1 MLKILKNNIPA
12 PVKSILRS
20 VLTPSHKLRSLEARV
35 ELLEKRVRNNRWF
48 AVEEMAHYLVGA
60 QIEGDYCEF
69 GVFKGETFA
78 HACNV
83 GWPPEIRMRFFAFDS
98 FEGLPEPKGIDA
110 EGGYSSNFHHGEF
123 ACSQSTFEEN
133 LRKSNVDM
141 SKVISIKGWFD
152 QTLNDDTAKEFQ
164 IDKIAAAWIDGDLY
178 ESTVPVLNFLTSRI
192 SVGTIILFD
201 DWRVFRNLP
210 DYGEQRACKEWLAEN
225 PQISLREIFS
235 FGHHGVAFTVAS
247 C

>member
-1 MLKILKNNIPA
+1 MLKTLKKYLP
-12 PVKSILRS
+12 PSVKSA
-20 VLTPSHKLRSLEARV
+20 LRSLITPNYKIKALESRI
-35 ELLEKRVRNNRWF
+35 ELLEKRIRNNRWF

-69 GVFKGETFA
+69 GVFKGETFS

-83 GWPPEIRMRFFAFDS
+83 GWPQEINMRFIAFDS
-98 FEGLPEPKGIDA
+98 FEGLPKPKGLDA

-123 ACSQSTFEEN
+123 ACSQEDFEKN
-133 LRKSNVDM
+133 LRNNGVDM
-141 SKVISIKGWFD
+141 SNVISVKGWFEE
-152 QTLNDDTAKEFQ
+152 TLNDNTAKKLQ
-164 IDKIAAAWIDGDLY
+164 IEKIAAAWIDGDLY
-178 ESTVPVLNFLTSRI
+178 ESTVPILKFLTSRI

-210 DYGEQRACKEWLAEN
+210 DYGEQRACREWLDEN
-225 PQISLREIFS
+225 PHISLREIFS

>member
-1 MLKILKNNIPA
+1 
-12 PVKSILRS
+12 
-20 VLTPSHKLRSLEARV
+20 
-35 ELLEKRVRNNRWF
+35 
-48 AVEEMAHYLVGA
+48 
-60 QIEGDYCEF
+60 
-69 GVFKGETFA
+69 
-78 HACNV
+78 
-83 GWPPEIRMRFFAFDS
+83 
-98 FEGLPEPKGIDA
+98 
-110 EGGYSSNFHHGEF
+110 
-123 ACSQSTFEEN
+123 
-133 LRKSNVDM
+133 M